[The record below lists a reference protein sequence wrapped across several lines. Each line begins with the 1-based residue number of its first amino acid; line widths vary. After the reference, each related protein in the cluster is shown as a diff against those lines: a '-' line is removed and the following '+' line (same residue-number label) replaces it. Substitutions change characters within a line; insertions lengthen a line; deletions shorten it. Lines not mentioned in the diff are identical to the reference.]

1 MIPESVFFKNQN
13 DPRIRGLYAEMPIL
27 GGCTS
32 TSCMNILH
40 NQAMIC
46 IIKVSYWGAFPN
58 SARLFCIYII
68 VALHIFPNFDFFSRP
83 YFISAFLK
91 TKCVAVSE
99 ITITAAA
106 NTADNASDVV
116 QKK

>member
-27 GGCTS
+27 GGYTS

-58 SARLFCIYII
+58 SARFFCIYII
-68 VALHIFPNFDFFSRP
+68 VVLHIFPNFDFFSRP
-83 YFISAFLK
+83 YIGKRYGL
-91 TKCVAVSE
+91 
-99 ITITAAA
+99 
-106 NTADNASDVV
+106 
-116 QKK
+116 

>member
-13 DPRIRGLYAEMPIL
+13 DPRIRGLHAETPIL
-27 GGCTS
+27 GVYMS
-32 TSCMNILH
+32 TSYMNILH

-83 YFISAFLK
+83 Y
-91 TKCVAVSE
+91 VR
-99 ITITAAA
+99 
-106 NTADNASDVV
+106 
-116 QKK
+116 